1 MLYTFTGGADGGAP
15 SGDLLR
21 DAQGNL
27 YGTTVVGG
35 AHGSGTVFKVSA
47 SGTETVLYSFSG
59 GADGAQ
65 PYGSL
70 VRDGQG
76 NLYGTTRYGG
86 ADGAGTVFKVTAS
99 RR

>member
-1 MLYTFTGGADGGAP
+1 MAERLPETWCETRKA
-15 SGDLLR
+15 
-21 DAQGNL
+21 NL

-47 SGTETVLYSFSG
+47 SGSETVLYSFTG
-59 GADGAQ
+59 GADGGQ
-65 PYGSL
+65 PYAGM

-76 NLYGTTRYGG
+76 NLYGTTHYGG